1 MFELINVSSVRPITN
16 KQLQTYT
23 NRVIQLT
30 NENVRNDYRIAAI
43 FAQVDE
49 TECYKDDGFK
59 NVTEWAVECIGYK
72 KSQCYNYIKVGKEY
86 TREVINA
93 KGKSVGY
100 CSNLLP
106 IPGDEQER
114 ETTSFSTE
122 PAPAPERDFSVAQTM
137 EVAKLNDRDKALELI
152 HDGAITPEM
161 SCRDIK
167 QVIDKAKSHDETSAS
182 DESTDDVTSTPKEP
196 KAPNLSKYSTTDL
209 INELIKRGYRVSD
222 GNGNIWEADKA
233 EPVMEGGETNAD

>member
-1 MFELINVSSVRPITN
+1 MFELVNVSNVRPITN
-16 KQLQTYT
+16 KQLQALTDK
-23 NRVIQLT
+23 VIQLT

-49 TECYKDDGFK
+49 TACYKDDGFK
-59 NVTEWAVECIGYK
+59 NVTEWGMECIGYK

-93 KGKSVGY
+93 KGEAIGY

-114 ETTSFSTE
+114 ETTSFNTE
-122 PAPAPERDFSVAQTM
+122 PAPAPEHDFTVAQTM
-137 EVAKLNDRDKALELI
+137 EITKLNDRDKALELI
-152 HDGAITPEM
+152 HDGAITPDM

-167 QVIDKAKSHDETSAS
+167 QVIDKAKAGEGEANTDETAS
-182 DESTDDVTSTPKEP
+182 DAPAKVKES

-209 INELIKRGYRVSD
+209 INELIKRGFRVSD
-222 GNGNIWEADKA
+222 GNGNVWESDK
-233 EPVMEGGETNAD
+233 EPTTEGGEN